1 MSFTEIGMRLGV
13 WLIQIYMGGGVCG
26 DQLAG
31 DFIVC
36 GTLPVVRRS
45 CYSLVCVCL
54 IINNGQ
60 EWRTQDGPY
69 YFETMEIKI
78 TFDATR
84 G

>member
-45 CYSLVCVCL
+45 CYSLVCV
-54 IINNGQ
+54 
-60 EWRTQDGPY
+60 
-69 YFETMEIKI
+69 
-78 TFDATR
+78 FDYKQWPGVAHTR
-84 G
+84 WTILF